1 MDLTT
6 NYFELFGIPVSY
18 SVDKGRLAESY
29 RELQQLF
36 HPDRFASSSA
46 QERRLSL
53 QMASRINEGNRVLR
67 DPIERARYLLELNE
81 VDLGTDGETLRD
93 NQFLLEQMELREELD
108 EIQHGSDPGSAL
120 DRFVMQMDE
129 RIREQGEQFTRQW
142 ESSHEEARQ
151 TIQRMQF
158 FSRLYHQAETM
169 LDDLI

>member
-1 MDLTT
+1 MDLAT

-18 SVDKGRLAESY
+18 SVDKKMLSDSY
-29 RELQQLF
+29 RELQQRF
-36 HPDRFASSSA
+36 HPDRFANSSE

-67 DPIERARYLLELNE
+67 DPIERARYMLELSGA
-81 VDLGTDGETLRD
+81 DMGTDGETIRD
-93 NQFLLEQMELREELD
+93 NNFLLEQMELREELD
-108 EIQHGSDPGSAL
+108 EAMHGSDPGGAL
-120 DRFVMQMDE
+120 DGFVIQMEE
-129 RIREQGEQFTRQW
+129 RIREQGEQFSKQL
-142 ESSHEEARQ
+142 EVSQEEARK